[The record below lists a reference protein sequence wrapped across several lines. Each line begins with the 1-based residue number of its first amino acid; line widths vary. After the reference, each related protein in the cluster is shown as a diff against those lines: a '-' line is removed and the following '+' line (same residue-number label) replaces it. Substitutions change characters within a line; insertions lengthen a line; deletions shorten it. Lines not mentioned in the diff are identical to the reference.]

1 MLWWRASLL
10 TPNKLRMHVS
20 CKKQLKQP
28 GNITNTQHVR
38 IKCQR
43 DIHVRMYSTY
53 MQHPCTHTHVYY
65 TYYVRMVFKDN
76 SMSKMKVW
84 ASQLV
89 HDYKPSEAGI

>member
-1 MLWWRASLL
+1 MQ
-10 TPNKLRMHVS
+10 
-20 CKKQLKQP
+20 KQLKQP

-53 MQHPCTHTHVYY
+53 MQHPCTHTHTHVYY

-76 SMSKMKVW
+76 SMSKMKVG
-84 ASQLV
+84 APQLV
-89 HDYKPSEAGI
+89 QDYKLSEAGI